1 MSEEQKNWL
10 ADPTIPEPI
19 RQALQRG
26 AVLERIELDS
36 EGHFWHEGERI
47 TDARISDLF
56 HRSIQRTP
64 GGTYLL
70 VVAPFSYPLV
80 VHDVP
85 YWVTGV
91 ALATDGDSG
100 DRPGLR
106 VRLNDGSEEELAIDT
121 LRYQPR
127 RGFVCRVKGGT
138 MPARFSR
145 PSYFALAEYVTEDES
160 PSSDAGAPST
170 TPGSSDSDTSTA
182 GTSTAGTSA
191 SGTSVSDT
199 SADAAPGRLTL
210 VLGAARYPI
219 PVAGGESSGE

>member
-1 MSEEQKNWL
+1 MSAEQKNWL
-10 ADPTIPEPI
+10 ADPTIPVPI

-26 AVLERIELDS
+26 AVLESIELDS

-91 ALATDGDSG
+91 ALATDCDSG

-106 VRLNDGSEEELAIDT
+106 VRLSDGSEEDLAIDT

-160 PSSDAGAPST
+160 PSSDGEAPST
-170 TPGSSDSDTSTA
+170 TPASSASDTVAA
-182 GTSTAGTSA
+182 GSSA
-191 SGTSVSDT
+191 SGTSVSRSSVSDT